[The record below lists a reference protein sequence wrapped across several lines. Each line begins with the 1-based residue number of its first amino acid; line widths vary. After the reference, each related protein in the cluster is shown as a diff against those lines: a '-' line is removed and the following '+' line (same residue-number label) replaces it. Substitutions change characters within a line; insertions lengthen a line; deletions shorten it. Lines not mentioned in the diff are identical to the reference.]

1 VANSI
6 RTNPDYPPI
15 TRSNELYARARNL
28 IPCATQTL
36 AKGPSQHVDGVMPK
50 YAARGKGARLTDVD
64 GNEFLDYQM
73 AIGPLSL
80 GYAYPAV
87 DDAIR
92 RQLDSGITFSL
103 MHPLEVEV
111 AETLRRLLPNAEA
124 VRFSKTGADVT
135 SAAVRL
141 ARAFTGREKV
151 LCCGYHGWHDW
162 YIGVT
167 DRNLGVPEAIRS
179 LSFTFDYNQL
189 DAFLEALDDDVA
201 AVILEPMVFE
211 APRGDF
217 LRELRKICTKR
228 GIVLIFDEMW
238 TGFRLSLGGAQTH
251 FGVTPDL
258 ATYSKAIANGMP
270 LSALTGRADIMRLLE
285 DKVFF
290 FTTFGG
296 EALSLA
302 AAQATIAELERENVP
317 AYLERLGITLRDG
330 LRAVA
335 DDLGMP
341 YVKVT
346 GAPCRTMLSF
356 DGQGEGASPLE
367 MKSFVQQEL
376 GRRGILW
383 GGFHNL
389 SFSHSQ
395 ADVDY
400 TLGAYRE
407 VFLELRSA
415 AAEKVVA
422 KKLRG
427 PALGPVFRKTSNF
440 NSKPAA
446 GGKA

>member
-1 VANSI
+1 MANTI
-6 RTNPDYPPI
+6 RTNADYPNI
-15 TRSNELYARARNL
+15 TRSNELYERARKL

-50 YAARGKGARLTDVD
+50 YAARGKGARLIDVD

-80 GYAYPAV
+80 GYGYAAV
-87 DDAIR
+87 DEAIR
-92 RQLDSGITFSL
+92 RQLESGITFSL

-111 AETLRRLLPNAEA
+111 AETLHRLLPNAESI
-124 VRFSKTGADVT
+124 RFSKTGADVT

-167 DRNLGVPEAIRS
+167 DRNLGIPESIRN
-179 LSFTFDYNQL
+179 LSYTFDYNQL
-189 DAFLEALDDDVA
+189 DAFLEALDDQVA

-211 APRGDF
+211 APRADF
-217 LRELRKICTKR
+217 LKELRAACTAR

-238 TGFRLSLGGAQTH
+238 TGFRLALGGAQTY

-270 LSALTGRADIMRLLE
+270 LAALTGRADIMRLLE

-302 AAQATIAELERENVP
+302 AAQATLAELERENVP
-317 AYLERLGITLRDG
+317 AYLERLGVGLRDG
-330 LRAVA
+330 LRHVA
-335 DDLGMP
+335 EELGMP
-341 YVKVT
+341 YVNVT
-346 GAPCRTMLSF
+346 GAPARTMLSF
-356 DGQGEGASPLE
+356 ADQGAGASPLE

-389 SFSHSQ
+389 SYSHTPG
-395 ADVDY
+395 DVEY

-415 AAEKVVA
+415 VAEKVVA

-427 PALGPVFRKTSNF
+427 PALGPVFRKTSHF
-440 NSKPAA
+440 NSKPARSGNA
-446 GGKA
+446 